1 MLKKRKADKKQ
12 NIDYKKELMQSIDDY
27 KSKCK
32 NENPTI
38 YKVSKLQWTKLYEYL
53 KLITIRQY

>member
-12 NIDYKKELMQSIDDY
+12 DIEYKKELIQSIDSY

-32 NENPTI
+32 NKNPTI
-38 YKVSKLQWTKLYEYL
+38 RRTKLYEYL